1 MTSVAEKFRPVLD
14 RVGAKE
20 RIKIE
25 KHLAVCDAE
34 PTATHGL
41 LWRRIVAILGELAP
55 LAIQSV
61 GSNAWRFFVPDGK
74 YRMQVFALEDSFDGM
89 LRIYLPDMLN
99 EAVKAKIL
107 ARTAIGQTFAVE
119 GSETQLKIDSLGNAE
134 APTAPLHFKHML
146 GWNHKAIRLHLSTA
160 KSDEKLGNA
169 VQALAQFAA
178 KSWEPPAAATR

>member
-1 MTSVAEKFRPVLD
+1 MTSLAEKFRPVLD

-34 PTATHGL
+34 ATATHGL
-41 LWRRIVAILGELAP
+41 LSRRIAAILGELAP

-61 GSNAWRFFVPDGK
+61 GNNAWRFFIADGK

-119 GSETQLKIDSLGNAE
+119 GSAAQLKIDSLGEAE
-134 APTAPLHFKHML
+134 ASAAPLHVKHML
-146 GWNHKAIRLHLSTA
+146 GWNRKALRLNLSTA

-169 VQALAQFAA
+169 VQALAQLAA
-178 KSWEPPAAATR
+178 KSWMPAAATAR